1 MTDTAIHSPIHS
13 QLIDDDITLSMTE
26 LCHCCGM
33 SHDTVTAWVFE
44 GVLQPQGEQ
53 PQEWRFNGP
62 MLRRARLAQQLAQ
75 EMEVNPPGIALA
87 LDLLE
92 RIDTLQAELT
102 RVSHFH
108 ARF

>member
-33 SHDTVTAWVFE
+33 SHDTITAWVFE

-53 PQEWRFNGP
+53 PQEWRFSGP
-62 MLRRARLAQQLAQ
+62 MLRRARLAQHLAQ
-75 EMEVNPPGIALA
+75 EMEVNPPVLPLA
-87 LDLLE
+87 PVLLE
-92 RIDTLQAELT
+92 RTDTLQAQLT
-102 RVSHFH
+102 PAGHFP
-108 ARF
+108 ARS

>member
-1 MTDTAIHSPIHS
+1 MTETTSHTES
-13 QLIDDDITLSMTE
+13 QLIDDDSYLSLNE
-26 LCHCCGM
+26 LCRSCSM
-33 SHDTVTAWVFE
+33 QSETIEAWVFE

-53 PQEWRFNGP
+53 PQEWRFNGTT
-62 MLRRARLAQQLAQ
+62 LRRAKLAQRLSQDL
-75 EMEVNPPGIALA
+75 EVNTPGIALA

-92 RIDTLQAELT
+92 RIENLQAELT